1 MPHQHLMG
9 MFVMINRISYL
20 YSKKTTQD
28 SIAASNKG
36 LEAGHILTFSHKM
49 PLDIYR
55 YKYNV

>member
-1 MPHQHLMG
+1 
-9 MFVMINRISYL
+9 MINRISYL